1 MHVVPA
7 EMMLWSQSIDGI
19 DHKIQ
24 EAVEEL
30 SATSYF
36 NLIKTMATIM
46 LEKNKKVME
55 GVRNHSLL

>member
-1 MHVVPA
+1 MQIWNSHSVHVVPA
-7 EMMLWSQSIDGI
+7 ETVLWFQSIDGI

-36 NLIKTMATIM
+36 NLIKNMATIM
-46 LEKNKKVME
+46 
-55 GVRNHSLL
+55 